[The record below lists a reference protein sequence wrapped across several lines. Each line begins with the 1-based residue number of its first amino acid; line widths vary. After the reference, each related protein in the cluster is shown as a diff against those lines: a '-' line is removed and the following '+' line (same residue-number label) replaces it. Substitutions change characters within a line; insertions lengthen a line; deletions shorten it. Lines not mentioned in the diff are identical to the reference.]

1 MASHV
6 NGEIAVPATPG
17 KFERESNGEIAV
29 EADVQII
36 E

>member
-1 MASHV
+1 MATHV

-29 EADVQII
+29 EADVEIF